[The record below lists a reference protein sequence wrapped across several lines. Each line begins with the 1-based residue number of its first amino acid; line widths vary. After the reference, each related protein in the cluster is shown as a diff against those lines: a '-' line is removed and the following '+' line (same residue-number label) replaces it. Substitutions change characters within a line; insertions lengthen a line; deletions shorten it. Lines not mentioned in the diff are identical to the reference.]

1 MCMLKFSVNKF
12 TYFCFFHY
20 ANLTI
25 TGSNL
30 NNTNKYFILLFHLE
44 VMFNCNLKSILAIP
58 L

>member
-1 MCMLKFSVNKF
+1 MFL
-12 TYFCFFHY
+12 FFHY

-44 VMFNCNLKSILAIP
+44 VMFNCNLKSILEIH